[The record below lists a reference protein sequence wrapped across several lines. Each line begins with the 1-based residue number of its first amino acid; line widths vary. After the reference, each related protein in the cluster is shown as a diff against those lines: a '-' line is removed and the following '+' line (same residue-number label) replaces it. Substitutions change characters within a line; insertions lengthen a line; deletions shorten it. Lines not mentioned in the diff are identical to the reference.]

1 MSNANLFIPKP
12 TEQDRALR
20 ETYRETVFSATFTRQ
35 PGRLGRDSLSIT
47 LKHPRTPA
55 GRSPPYNIITLSPF
69 ASHTTLRFVAASG
82 AASANLFKCTKPRT
96 RDRHSWRSFPWS
108 GRIESPFDKC
118 YIGAT
123 AELDE
128 ERVFCGQMAAVY
140 LFGEALTTHQICAM
154 HRLGPGY
161 KSQFRFDN
169 ECNISLPENHKRV
182 SEQGAAV
189 ELADA
194 PPLTDPSEHPSD
206 TVPSPPFAAPS
217 AEIWRRAGEE
227 DATPRGRKLAE
238 QAREVAAHASLLVDI
253 EACKR
258 VSDAPLSTA
267 ARTTSRALCAPLS
280 SLSCT
285 SYCIMSRCQTAR
297 FGLVVVTMR
306 VGPSAGSVPFRHGV
320 RPAAAGLELR
330 VDRYGDIV
338 SDANNVHDV
347 RRNAVTGFPCCH
359 GHRVLLT
366 CLTLVPV

>member
-1 MSNANLFIPKP
+1 MKTLFRGLDCVKL
-12 TEQDRALR
+12 TEKR
-20 ETYRETVFSATFTRQ
+20 VFSATFTRQ
-35 PGRLGRDSLSIT
+35 PGGRLGPRLLIDNSETPTDGRGVHRPTT
-47 LKHPRTPA
+47 LLL
-55 GRSPPYNIITLSPF
+55 LSPF

-123 AELDE
+123 ELDE

-161 KSQFRFDN
+161 RLPRATCANCRISQFRFDN

-189 ELADA
+189 ELADPDA

-217 AEIWRRAGEE
+217 AEIVPTPASFPDDDVQPEPAKAVPDADSGGVLVKE

-238 QAREVAAHASLLVDI
+238 QAREVAAAHASLLVDI

-258 VSDAPLSTA
+258 VSMTRRCLRLLERHLELFVCA
-267 ARTTSRALCAPLS
+267 AIIRSATHAHALC
-280 SLSCT
+280 
-285 SYCIMSRCQTAR
+285 
-297 FGLVVVTMR
+297 F
-306 VGPSAGSVPFRHGV
+306 
-320 RPAAAGLELR
+320 
-330 VDRYGDIV
+330 
-338 SDANNVHDV
+338 
-347 RRNAVTGFPCCH
+347 
-359 GHRVLLT
+359 
-366 CLTLVPV
+366 